1 MTKHNFFL
9 HFQASSPRVA
19 FRPVD
24 VFHPAFDL
32 LLFVLLPPLVR
43 RRDPQPL
50 LPFPNPDACAAAGIR
65 GIAHGGGGGVQ
76 EGAAVSAAGF

>member
-9 HFQASSPRVA
+9 HLQASSPRLA
-19 FRPVD
+19 FRPF

-32 LLFVLLPPLVR
+32 LLFVLLPPIVR

-50 LPFPNPDACAAAGIR
+50 LPVPNPDACAAAGIR
-65 GIAHGGGGGVQ
+65 RIAHGGGGGAVQ
-76 EGAAVSAAGF
+76 EGAAVSAAGL